1 MLRNKY
7 IEEEIWRLKNQD
19 KPILKQET
27 VPPNLIDTPID
38 QRNLKDERVF
48 RLASESAAEEAEMD
62 FNSLLE
68 EYRDWKKKN
77 KKGNWQD
84 FLKAKDDVKLI
95 KISKILTDR
104 IFAGHGGKIGEL
116 GSAGEKYEFK
126 IKELMDRGL
135 SRELAEVIVKSG
147 ISEENY
153 EIMDKA
159 KGGRVRLSS
168 GGILSR
174 DTLISML
181 RNEYPSEYIK
191 LSESG
196 FDKVSTKE
204 ISQKSLQ
211 V

>member
-19 KPILKQET
+19 KPIIKQET
-27 VPPNLIDTPID
+27 APPNLIDTPID
-38 QRNLKDERVF
+38 QRNLKDERIF

-104 IFAGHGGKIGEL
+104 TVAKEGGPIDKRNLPKEPAGVKKIDLMGDF
-116 GSAGEKYEFK
+116 YN
-126 IKELMDRGL
+126 LMDMVAKMSPQERRSIQWL
-135 SRELAEVIVKSG
+135 L
-147 ISEENY
+147 
-153 EIMDKA
+153 DKTFG
-159 KGGRVRLSS
+159 KKR
-168 GGILSR
+168 
-174 DTLISML
+174 
-181 RNEYPSEYIK
+181 
-191 LSESG
+191 
-196 FDKVSTKE
+196 
-204 ISQKSLQ
+204 
-211 V
+211 